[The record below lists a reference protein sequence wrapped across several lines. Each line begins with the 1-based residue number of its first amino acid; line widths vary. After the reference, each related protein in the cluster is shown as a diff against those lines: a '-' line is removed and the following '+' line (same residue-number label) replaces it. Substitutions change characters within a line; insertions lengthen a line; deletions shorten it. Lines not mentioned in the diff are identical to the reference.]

1 MTGPIAAVLA
11 ALMSAATV
19 LGNVD
24 CSEIIEEA
32 EALAVI
38 EQEKEEA
45 SRYLIAIDPGHQG
58 RGNFEQELI
67 GPGASETKNK
77 VAGGTS
83 GVSTGVAEY
92 ELTLD
97 IGLQLR
103 DALEEKGY
111 RVLMIRETHDVDISN
126 AERAQMANEAN
137 ADAFIRLHANGSPS
151 SSARGAITMCQT
163 SSNPYNGEHYERS
176 RELSEEI
183 LEAYTEVTGIANM
196 GIQETNTMSG
206 INWCTVPVT
215 ILEMG
220 FMTNPDEDELMQ
232 DPDFQE
238 KMVDGIVQGIDAY
251 LEDKEPTEKN
261 SEEEGGSEE
270 NTGQTSEEAE
280 SAASESTKEMAAEGA
295 TETASEGAA
304 VTASEGGTADSS
316 AETEPEETEPDEPEL
331 ETMEND
337 KFDGILTTTVFTP
350 ARMAAGSVKE
360 LRRVVRFST
369 AWVKNEYQKQAF
381 AETNAKMDALKE
393 KLEEEIGKQGGKW
406 SLYLKIPE
414 TGKAIGIHE
423 EEPMVAASLIKLFVA
438 GEFYTRVADGSLNG
452 DSYGNLP
459 DLMISVSDNGAA
471 NTLINAMGME
481 SVNEFAGKNGYPATK
496 LNRRMLEYN
505 GTENYTSAK
514 DCGKMLEQVLQGR
527 YVNKEASERILQDL
541 KDQRRTGKIPAGVP
555 DDVETANKTGE
566 LDNVDNDAAIVWSP
580 SCTYILCIMSSN
592 AGGRIPEIV
601 RLSGM
606 VYDGLNE

>member
-19 LGNVD
+19 LGSVD
-24 CSEIIEEA
+24 CSGIIADA
-32 EALAVI
+32 EALAAI

-58 RGNFEQELI
+58 RGNFEQEPI

-111 RVLMIRETHDVDISN
+111 SVLMIRETHDVNISN

-163 SSNPYNGEHYERS
+163 SSNPYNGGQYERS

-238 KMVDGIVQGIDAY
+238 KMVEGIVQGIDA
-251 LEDKEPTEKN
+251 
-261 SEEEGGSEE
+261 
-270 NTGQTSEEAE
+270 
-280 SAASESTKEMAAEGA
+280 
-295 TETASEGAA
+295 
-304 VTASEGGTADSS
+304 
-316 AETEPEETEPDEPEL
+316 
-331 ETMEND
+331 
-337 KFDGILTTTVFTP
+337 
-350 ARMAAGSVKE
+350 
-360 LRRVVRFST
+360 
-369 AWVKNEYQKQAF
+369 
-381 AETNAKMDALKE
+381 
-393 KLEEEIGKQGGKW
+393 
-406 SLYLKIPE
+406 
-414 TGKAIGIHE
+414 
-423 EEPMVAASLIKLFVA
+423 
-438 GEFYTRVADGSLNG
+438 
-452 DSYGNLP
+452 
-459 DLMISVSDNGAA
+459 
-471 NTLINAMGME
+471 
-481 SVNEFAGKNGYPATK
+481 
-496 LNRRMLEYN
+496 
-505 GTENYTSAK
+505 
-514 DCGKMLEQVLQGR
+514 
-527 YVNKEASERILQDL
+527 
-541 KDQRRTGKIPAGVP
+541 
-555 DDVETANKTGE
+555 
-566 LDNVDNDAAIVWSP
+566 
-580 SCTYILCIMSSN
+580 
-592 AGGRIPEIV
+592 
-601 RLSGM
+601 
-606 VYDGLNE
+606 